1 MNGAN
6 DREAMLE
13 LIAAA
18 ALGVLPEADRARVDA
33 FILADP
39 AARAEFEELRAAADI
54 VGLAAEAPPDS
65 ARAARMKARL
75 LASVQSTAPVPATV
89 TAQRRRPAPSV
100 VWISALAAA
109 AALVFALI
117 STMQS
122 EGLRSERDD
131 ANRRAQTLQQQ
142 VTAERNVVERDG
154 RILADLTA
162 SDAKSYAVPYGSVV
176 TRGSHLYLAL
186 HALPPLPRGHVYQA
200 WTLPRGATAVAPSL
214 TFTPTET
221 GTTLVPLPEDA
232 TKTAAIAVSVEPAG
246 GSRAPTTKPAF
257 VQPLS

>member
-1 MNGAN
+1 
-6 DREAMLE
+6 MLE
-13 LIAAA
+13 LVAAA
-18 ALGVLPEADRARVDA
+18 ALGVLPVADRARVDA

-39 AARAEFEELRAAADI
+39 EARAEFEDLRAAADLI
-54 VGLAAEAPPDS
+54 GMAAEAPPD
-65 ARAARMKARL
+65 AARSAQMKARL
-75 LASVQSTAPVPATV
+75 MAAVRGSAAEPAPVSPL
-89 TAQRRRPAPSV
+89 QRRPAPRV
-100 VWISALAAA
+100 VWMSALAAA

-131 ANRRAQTLQQQ
+131 ANRRAQTLQAQ
-142 VTAERNVVERDG
+142 VTAERNVIERDG

-162 SDAKSYAVPYGSVV
+162 SDAKTYAVPYGSVV

-200 WTLPRGATAVAPSL
+200 WTLPKGRAAMSPSL
-214 TFTPTET
+214 TFTPTGT

-232 TKTAAIAVSVEPAG
+232 AQTTAVAVSVEPAG

-257 VQPLS
+257 VQPLT